1 MRSKVLTTVTLAL
14 CLALAACGSAPR
26 TPTSAPPAKEVSTPV
41 PARPT
46 NTPVTV
52 QPTVPQGEEFELQ
65 QASDLSKLDSYRMQY
80 IMQWETTKDGQKETG
95 SWDIQTEY
103 VRQPPAHRTLWTS
116 TGTEQGDTFEM
127 IQIGTDTYIRS
138 GSEWTA
144 MSSSDQDILGGNQ
157 FMTNPFGAIAG
168 EKGKLVRRGESANGV
183 SCDHYAFDESTLGS
197 PFGMASVTKAKG
209 DTWVSTEFQVVVKYA
224 VHYEGSGLAIG
235 GTGGDGTLDIAFDVI
250 PYIAAN
256 TTLLAIFPPWSI
268 EGGVNKLIERLKD
281 KETRKR
287 INIDVDE
294 TISGWP
300 PWLPGAWPHN
310 LVRATGWQNIVV
322 ITVSSPTNKHL
333 EGKNLI
339 EIAEEKNIAPFDAA
353 ADLII
358 EEQGVV
364 MALYFGVSGDI
375 NGDEWLRKIISHPR
389 ASICTDA
396 IITGKGLPHPA
407 TYGTFPKVLG
417 YFSRELKLFTMEEAI
432 RKMTSMS
439 LQRFSIRDRGLIRE
453 GCFADI
459 TIFDETTVGETGTYL
474 DPAHF
479 PEGIKYVVINGIPV
493 LENGKYKRKLC
504 GHVMRKH
511 Q

>member
-235 GTGGDGTLDIAFDVI
+235 GTGGDGTLDIAFDVTDINKPISIQAPEGVKSAMPQDI
-250 PYIAAN
+250 PIIEGATEVTAMAGVVSFK
-256 TTLLAIFPPWSI
+256 TTKTVEEVVTFYTMQLLAQGWT
-268 EGGVNKLIERLKD
+268 KD
-281 KETRKR
+281 E
-287 INIDVDE
+287 
-294 TISGWP
+294 
-300 PWLPGAWPHN
+300 
-310 LVRATGWQNIVV
+310 
-322 ITVSSPTNKHL
+322 
-333 EGKNLI
+333 
-339 EIAEEKNIAPFDAA
+339 
-353 ADLII
+353 
-358 EEQGVV
+358 
-364 MALYFGVSGDI
+364 
-375 NGDEWLRKIISHPR
+375 
-389 ASICTDA
+389 
-396 IITGKGLPHPA
+396 
-407 TYGTFPKVLG
+407 
-417 YFSRELKLFTMEEAI
+417 
-432 RKMTSMS
+432 
-439 LQRFSIRDRGLIRE
+439 
-453 GCFADI
+453 
-459 TIFDETTVGETGTYL
+459 GET
-474 DPAHF
+474 
-479 PEGIKYVVINGIPV
+479 PEIVSFTKGERTAQIM
-493 LENGKYKRKLC
+493 LSAEDGKTNVTIIAQ
-504 GHVMRKH
+504 GE
-511 Q
+511 